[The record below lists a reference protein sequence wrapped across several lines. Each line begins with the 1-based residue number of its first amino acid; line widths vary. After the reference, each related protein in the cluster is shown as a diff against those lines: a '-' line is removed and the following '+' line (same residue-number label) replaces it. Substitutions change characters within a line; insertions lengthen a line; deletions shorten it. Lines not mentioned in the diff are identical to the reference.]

1 MLLFGA
7 AAAAALTAIH
17 RHSLFI
23 PTSLS
28 ILAHDMSSSL
38 VPSALP
44 RGILLTND
52 DGPPGKYAPF
62 LLPFSRALKSRLRLL
77 HTQSSAAA
85 TATATSSPPPAL
97 FVCTPSDQQSWVG
110 KAITRFA
117 QVKAHTN
124 YPPPTAT
131 PAASTTSPPP
141 AAAYVTAD
149 GDDVG
154 LWATVDGTPS
164 TTANVALHTLAPFP
178 IDLCISGPNLGRNTG
193 RSFVLSSG
201 TVGAALECAFAGVRS
216 VALSFAYF
224 DKLSSYSDEQVGSA
238 CEVAVDVLLRLWSE
252 WAEGVEVFNVNV
264 PLGCAR
270 DVAVYHTHLLQDH
283 YGAIYAPAGYRQL
296 SHSLPAT
303 STTTGDTDT
312 VSDDSI
318 TKEILSSPLPLPSA
332 AVLPPPSPT
341 LPPSLNGFRP
351 QPLLTSPMAVAGVDS
366 RVSELSYGI
375 EYRFNIDMFREWS
388 SVKGYVG
395 SDYAV
400 VKDGYV
406 SVSALKSS
414 FIECDW
420 RSTSYGR
427 FGEDRRSSA
436 GAASGSDGIDA
447 GQRKSAL

>member
-1 MLLFGA
+1 
-7 AAAAALTAIH
+7 
-17 RHSLFI
+17 
-23 PTSLS
+23 
-28 ILAHDMSSSL
+28 MSSPTPL
-38 VPSALP
+38 PLSALP
-44 RGILLTND
+44 RGVLLTND

-62 LLPFSRALKSRLRLL
+62 LLPFTRALKRRLRLL
-77 HTQSSAAA
+77 YTQSVSTS
-85 TATATSSPPPAL
+85 TAVSPPTL

-124 YPPPTAT
+124 YPPPAAIDSTSSPST
-131 PAASTTSPPP
+131 PPVVPP
-141 AAAYVTAD
+141 AAYVTSD
-149 GDDVG
+149 GEDVG

-178 IDLCISGPNLGRNTG
+178 IDLCLSGPNLGRNTG

-224 DKLSSYSDEQVGSA
+224 DKLSSYGVEEVACA

-252 WAEGVEVFNVNV
+252 WGAGVELYNVNV
-264 PLGCAR
+264 PLGCKR

-283 YGAIYAPAGYRQL
+283 YGAIYAPASYRRL
-296 SHSLPAT
+296 SHSNPST
-303 STTTGDTDT
+303 SSPSADSDF
-312 VSDDSI
+312 VSDDHI

-332 AVLPPPSPT
+332 STLPPASPT

-351 QPLLTSPMAVAGVDS
+351 QPSPTSPVAVAGVG
-366 RVSELSYGI
+366 SEVAELTHAV

-388 SVKGYVG
+388 RLDGYAG

-400 VKDGYV
+400 VREGHV

-414 FIECDW
+414 FIECEW
-420 RSTSYGR
+420 LSESYGR
-427 FGEDRRSSA
+427 YGEAGRRDVAMGSGGSST
-436 GAASGSDGIDA
+436 SGVDVN
-447 GQRKSAL
+447 QRKSAL